1 MLLVVYIWISTSIL
15 FYFILFK
22 VARKL
27 NQSQAI
33 EILSAHYQRETN
45 PTRQQFK
52 AWLVALGGETFFDA
66 FIHAGYELE
75 VIAEFGLKE
84 ENLDDLG
91 IGREKSGLRIR
102 LLNKH
107 RLSEFYKAGNNDEE
121 ESDEEESE
129 DEESEE
135 ESEED

>member
-1 MLLVVYIWISTSIL
+1 M
-15 FYFILFK
+15 
-22 VARKL
+22 ARKL
-27 NQSQAI
+27 NQTQAI

-75 VIAEFGLKE
+75 VISEFGLQE
-84 ENLDDLG
+84 EHLDDLG

-107 RLSEFYKAGNNDEE
+107 RLKEFYQPEGEEDEEESDEDEE

-129 DEESEE
+129 EESD
-135 ESEED
+135 ED